1 MNTTTAAHCGPLLV
15 VDKSIGYESATREG
29 KSTNDDERAR
39 TTKAITR
46 TGARATTARRK
57 TRTRAATARAT
68 PRARVRT
75 ASDRPS
81 GARWSALWK
90 RHKNYVVRS

>member
-15 VDKSIGYESATREG
+15 VDKPIGYESATREG

-39 TTKAITR
+39 TAQAITR